1 MALMQTIYDAGLY
14 LRLSH
19 DDHNFNA
26 ASMSIINQRKILTDY
41 VTEMGWNTRDVY
53 SDDGYTGTNFDRPD
67 FKRMIRDV
75 ETGKLNCIVV
85 KDMSRLGRN
94 YVECGYYTDEFFK
107 AKGVRFIA
115 LNDGIDTLE
124 DNDMIPFHHVVNE
137 IYPKQVSRKV
147 RQVKTSNARQGK
159 FNGSQAAYGY
169 EKSPHDG
176 HILIPEEPA
185 ATIIRRIFAEF
196 ATGISARAIGNRL
209 NAEGVDSPQFY
220 HYKKIGKPNPKAE
233 DRNRWG
239 SATILQILRNR
250 VYIGDMVQ
258 CKRSAVSYKVKKRLT
273 KDPQDWIVVEGMH
286 EAIIDRDTWD
296 RVQDRLGNKRI
307 SRTTSSG
314 LPGLFA
320 GLVRCAE
327 CGAALAF
334 MRRERVGRYLGVY
347 RCSRYNNSG
356 GNACTAHYIHE
367 ADLTTIVLNDIR
379 THAQLAV
386 TEREALV
393 ERLLKSAQ
401 ASRNGTSR
409 EIKARLREIQARLDT
424 IGAMV
429 KSLYEDKVAGKLPED
444 IFQGLVADYGR
455 ERAELEGKRP
465 ELYKQLDVA
474 DDSERQVAEWIRRI
488 SAHVGID
495 ELDQETVAELI
506 DSIEVSEDS
515 GKKLEITIRYRF
527 ISNYL
532 QTAKEGIA

>member
-1 MALMQTIYDAGLY
+1 MY

-41 VTEMGWNTRDVY
+41 VTEMGWNIRDVY

-75 ETGKLNCIVV
+75 EAGKLNCIVV

-124 DNDMIPFHHVVNE
+124 DNDMLPFCHVVNE

-147 RQVKTSNARQGK
+147 RQVKVSNARQGK

-169 EKSPHDG
+169 EKSPHDT
-176 HILIPEEPA
+176 HILIPDEPA
-185 ATIIRRIFAEF
+185 ASIIRRIFAEF
-196 ATGISARAIGNRL
+196 AAGFSARGIGNRL
-209 NAEGVDSPQFY
+209 NAEGVDSPRFY
-220 HYKKIGKPNPKAE
+220 HYKKIGKPNPNAE
-233 DRNRWG
+233 DKNRWG

-273 KDPQDWIVVEGMH
+273 KDPQDWIVVEGTH
-286 EAIIDRDTWD
+286 EAIIDRDMWD
-296 RVQDRLGNKRI
+296 RVQERMERKHVTH
-307 SRTTSSG
+307 TTSAG
-314 LPGLFA
+314 TVGLFA
-320 GLVRCAE
+320 GLLRCAE
-327 CGAALAF
+327 CGATLAY
-334 MRRERVGRYLGVY
+334 MRKRLQGWEIGVY
-347 RCSRYNNSG
+347 RCTSYNNRGVASRSS
-356 GNACTAHYIHE
+356 HYVQE
-367 ADLTTIVLNDIR
+367 DTIVQLVMADIR
-379 THAQLAV
+379 THAQVAMSD
-386 TEREALV
+386 REALV
-393 ERLLKSAQ
+393 AKLLRSAEH
-401 ASRNGTSR
+401 SRSGTMR

-429 KSLYEDKVAGKLPED
+429 KSLYEDKVAGKLPEE

-474 DDSERQVAEWIRRI
+474 DDSERRVAEWIRRI

-495 ELDQETVAELI
+495 ELDRETVTELI
-506 DSIEVSEDS
+506 DSITVSEEDQD
-515 GKKLEITIRYRF
+515 GKRRLTFKIQYRYV
-527 ISNYL
+527 SDYL
-532 QTAKEGIA
+532 QNAKEGIA